1 MKSLLGKLGVI
12 LIGLVIFGYAE
23 VRGADWVLY
32 GETDTYKYYYD
43 KESINRPSKNIVEV
57 SEKQIYTDK
66 GIIYMVGELGKKY
79 ENLSHSITLWQI
91 DCANQNFR
99 FLSLT
104 HYSREEKVI
113 YSRRLLYASER
124 AGEWSPIIK
133 GTMGERLYKA
143 VCK

>member
-1 MKSLLGKLGVI
+1 MKSLFVKLGVI
-12 LIGLVIFGYAE
+12 FIGLFIFGHAE
-23 VRGADWVLY
+23 VWGADWVLY
-32 GETDTYKYYYD
+32 GETDTYKFYYD
-43 KESINRPSKNIVEV
+43 KESIHRPSKNIVEV
-57 SEKQIYTDK
+57 SEKQFYTDK

-79 ENLSHSITLWQI
+79 ENLSHSMTLWQI

-104 HYSREEKVI
+104 HYSKEEKVI

-133 GTMGERLYKA
+133 GTMGEILYKA